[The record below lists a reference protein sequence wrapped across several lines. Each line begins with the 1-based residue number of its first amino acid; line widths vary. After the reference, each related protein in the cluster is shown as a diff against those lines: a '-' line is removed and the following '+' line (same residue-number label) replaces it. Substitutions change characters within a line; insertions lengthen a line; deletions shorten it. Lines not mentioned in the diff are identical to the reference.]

1 MKPFFKIV
9 GFSLAFFVVMT
20 IIANTAWSQ
29 SKLKSIRVRQPV
41 DTVGFAS
48 HAWQMDSV
56 MSRIAKL
63 NRNVAVMNMNR
74 NHPATGSQSVQKAAI
89 CPHDDYIYAG
99 WLYPEVLK
107 NIHANTIILFGV
119 AHKAKKFNIENRLVF
134 DSFDEWKEP
143 YGNITIPDLREE
155 IMKNLSSDAYIV
167 HDSLQQAEHSVEAI
181 IPFLQYYNRKV
192 RIISILVPY
201 MPFEKMDQ
209 LSGQLAAAIAKAL
222 KDKGLKWGRDVAFVM
237 STDAV
242 HYGDEDWNGSNFA
255 FYGCDDNG
263 YKEAKEHEMKIIDE
277 TLCGPMDMVKA
288 RTFTQYTLMENDYKA
303 YKWTWCGRYSVP
315 LGLLTIIKMQA
326 SLPGKPLQGNFAG
339 YGTSLDE
346 PRLKVS
352 DLVMGKTANA
362 TMHHWVGY
370 AGITY
375 Y

>member
-1 MKPFFKIV
+1 MMNLSAKFIVSLLSFPVLIIIITSTVMSQGKP
-9 GFSLAFFVVMT
+9 SA
-20 IIANTAWSQ
+20 
-29 SKLKSIRVRQPV
+29 IRFRQPV

-56 MSRIAKL
+56 MSRIHRQTRHVQNISTSDAL
-63 NRNVAVMNMNR
+63 A
-74 NHPATGSQSVQKAAI
+74 GSQALQKAAI
-89 CPHDDYIYAG
+89 CPHDDYVYAG

-107 NIHANTIILFGV
+107 NIHVNTIILFGV
-119 AHKAKKFNIENRLVF
+119 AHKAKKFNVENRLVF

-143 YGNITIPDLREE
+143 YGNVTVSDLRED
-155 IMKNLSSDAYIV
+155 IMKTLPTESYLV

-181 IPFLQYYNRKV
+181 IPFLQYYKRKI

-201 MPFEKMDQ
+201 MPYEKMDQ
-209 LSGQLAAAIAKAL
+209 LSDQLASGIVKVLKA
-222 KDKGLKWGRDVAFVM
+222 KGLKWGRDVAFVM

-242 HYGDEDWNGSNFA
+242 HYGDEDWGGSNYA
-255 FYGCDDNG
+255 FYGCDDKG
-263 YKEAKEHEMKIIDE
+263 LKAAKEHEMEIINGSL
-277 TLCGPMDMVKA
+277 TGTMDPKKA
-288 RTFTQYTLMENDYKA
+288 RKFTQFTLREEDYKA

-315 LGLLTIIKMQA
+315 FGLLTVMKMQA
-326 SLPGKPLQGNFAG
+326 EESGKPLEGIFIG

-352 DLVMGKTANA
+352 DLGMGKTANA

-370 AGITY
+370 AGISY

>member
-1 MKPFFKIV
+1 MKPSCKII
-9 GFSLAFFVVMT
+9 GFSLAFFVIMT
-20 IIANTAWSQ
+20 IIADTAWSQ
-29 SKLKSIRVRQPV
+29 GKPLSIRVRQPV

-56 MSRIAKL
+56 MSRIPKL
-63 NRNVAVMNMNR
+63 NRHVEVIKSKQ
-74 NHPATGSQSVQKAAI
+74 TGTGIQSFQKAAI
-89 CPHDDYIYAG
+89 CPHDDYVYAG

-119 AHKAKKFNIENRLVF
+119 AHKAKKFNIENCLVF

-143 YGNITIPDLREE
+143 YGNITIPGLREE
-155 IMKNLSSDAYIV
+155 IIKNLPAEAYIV

-181 IPFLQYYNRKV
+181 IPFLQYYNRKI

-201 MPFEKMDQ
+201 MSYERMDH
-209 LSGQLAAAIAKAL
+209 LSGLLAPAINKAL
-222 KDKGLKWGRDVAFVM
+222 KDNGLKWGRDVAFVM

-242 HYGDEDWNGSNFA
+242 HYGDEEWNGSNFA
-255 FYGCDDNG
+255 FYGCDEKG
-263 YKEAKEHEMKIIDE
+263 YTEAKEHEMKIINE
-277 TLCGPMDMVKA
+277 SLNGPLEQEKIKK
-288 RTFTQYTLMENDYKA
+288 FTQFTLMENDYKT

-315 LGLLTIIKMQA
+315 FGLLTIMKMQA
-326 SLPGKPLQGNFAG
+326 ATSGKPLQGIFTG

>member
-1 MKPFFKIV
+1 MMKQSGEFV
-9 GFSLAFFVVMT
+9 AFWLTCLVSMVIATGTVM
-20 IIANTAWSQ
+20 SQ
-29 SKLKSIRVRQPV
+29 GKPSSIRLRQPV

-56 MSRIAKL
+56 MNRIPRL
-63 NRNVAVMNMNR
+63 NRHIKGISNNTRA
-74 NHPATGSQSVQKAAI
+74 PQKAAI

-107 NIHANTIILFGV
+107 NIHAKTIILFGV
-119 AHKAKKFNIENRLVF
+119 AHKAKKFNVENRLVF

-143 YGNITIPDLREE
+143 YGNIAISGLREE
-155 IMKNLSSDAYIV
+155 IMKTLPADSYIV

-181 IPFLQYYNRKV
+181 IPYLQYYNRRI

-201 MPFEKMDQ
+201 MPYDRMDQ
-209 LSGQLAAAIAKAL
+209 LSDQLASGIVKVLKA
-222 KDKGLKWGRDVAFVM
+222 DGLNWGRDVAFVM

-242 HYGDEDWNGSNFA
+242 HYGDEDWGGSNYA
-255 FYGCDDNG
+255 FYGCDAKG
-263 YKEAKEHEMKIIDE
+263 YNEAKSHEMEIINE
-277 TLCGPMDMVKA
+277 CLSGTMSREKAKKFTRFTLKKD
-288 RTFTQYTLMENDYKA
+288 DYKS

-315 LGLLTIIKMQA
+315 FGLLTIMKIQGAA
-326 SLPGKPLQGNFAG
+326 SGKTLQGIFTG

-352 DLVMGKTANA
+352 DIGMGKTANA

-370 AGITY
+370 AGISY

>member
-1 MKPFFKIV
+1 MMNLPDKFIALRLTCLVSMVISTSTVMSQGKP
-9 GFSLAFFVVMT
+9 SA
-20 IIANTAWSQ
+20 
-29 SKLKSIRVRQPV
+29 IRLRQPV

-56 MSRIAKL
+56 MNRIPRL
-63 NRNVAVMNMNR
+63 NRLPEGMKINYSA
-74 NHPATGSQSVQKAAI
+74 GSHALQKAAI
-89 CPHDDYIYAG
+89 CPHDDYVYAG

-119 AHKAKKFNIENRLVF
+119 AHKAKKFSVENCLVF

-143 YGNITIPDLREE
+143 YGNVTVSNLREE
-155 IMKNLSSDAYIV
+155 IMKTLPTESYLV

-181 IPFLQYYNRKV
+181 IPFLQYYNRNV

-201 MPFEKMDQ
+201 MPYEKMDQ
-209 LSGQLAAAIAKAL
+209 LSGQLASGIGKVLKA
-222 KDKGLKWGRDVAFVM
+222 KGLKWGRDVTFVM

-242 HYGDEDWNGSNFA
+242 HYGDEDWGGSNYA
-255 FYGCDDNG
+255 LYGCDDKG
-263 YKEAKEHEMKIIDE
+263 YTAAKEHEMEIINGCLNG
-277 TLCGPMDMVKA
+277 TMDPEKA
-288 RTFTQYTLMENDYKA
+288 RKFTQFTLKEEDYKS

-315 LGLLTIIKMQA
+315 FGLLTIMKMQA
-326 SLPGKPLQGNFAG
+326 AASGKPLEGIFIG

-346 PRLKVS
+346 PRIKVS
-352 DLVMGKTANA
+352 DLGMGKTANA

-370 AGITY
+370 AGVCY

>member
-1 MKPFFKIV
+1 MNLSGKIIGFKLACFFII
-9 GFSLAFFVVMT
+9 T
-20 IIANTAWSQ
+20 ICANTAVSQ
-29 SKLKSIRVRQPV
+29 GKPSSIRVRQPV

-56 MSRIAKL
+56 MTRIPKL
-63 NRNVAVMNMNR
+63 NRHAEGIKFK
-74 NHPATGSQSVQKAAI
+74 PKGIGSHSFQKAAI

-107 NIHANTIILFGV
+107 NIHASTIILFGV
-119 AHKAKKFNIENRLVF
+119 SHKAKQFYIENRLVF
-134 DSFDEWKEP
+134 DFFDEWKEP
-143 YGNITIPDLREE
+143 YGNIAIPDLREE
-155 IMKNLSSDAYIV
+155 IMKNLPGEAYIV
-167 HDSLQQAEHSVEAI
+167 YDSLQQAEHSVEAI
-181 IPFLQYYNRKV
+181 IPFLQYYNKKV

-201 MPFEKMDQ
+201 MSYDRMDH
-209 LSGQLAAAIAKAL
+209 LSDLLAPAIEKAL
-222 KDKGLKWGRDVAFVM
+222 KDKGLKWGRDVAIVM

-242 HYGDEDWNGSNFA
+242 HYGDEEWNGSNFA
-255 FYGCDDNG
+255 FYGCDDKG
-263 YKEAKEHEMKIIDE
+263 YAEAKEHEMKIINE
-277 TLCGPMDMVKA
+277 SLNGSLEQEKIKK
-288 RTFTQYTLMENDYKA
+288 FTQFTLMENDYRA

-315 LGLLTIIKMQA
+315 LGLLTILKMQA
-326 SLPGKPLQGNFAG
+326 ATSGKPLQGIFTG

-370 AGITY
+370 AGICY